1 MDLIDVAQWTYE
13 ANEEELAAVA
23 SILKA
28 WRSREE
34 VRAADVTPA
43 PPSVVLAV
51 PESGQFGEGENDEP
65 EVDSEQPPEYRPDYG
80 KKVRRPKFKAR
91 TNTGLKL
98 PVDRQRAGDPPSQK
112 YAYEPEVPWAKKM
125 WRILLRTRDSG
136 LRYSAAQLARD
147 CTTEPNLVR
156 TSLLQIIKHGGPIAK
171 EKRNGVYVYGVKS

>member
-34 VRAADVTPA
+34 VRATDVTPA
-43 PPSVVLAV
+43 PSSPSVVLAV
-51 PESGQFGEGENDEP
+51 PESGQFGEGENDDP

-80 KKVRRPKFKAR
+80 KKHKPKFKGR
-91 TNTGLKL
+91 TNTGLVK
-98 PVDRQRAGDPPSQK
+98 PA

-147 CTTEPNLVR
+147 CTTEPKLVR
-156 TSLLQIIKHGGPIAK
+156 TSLLQIIKQGGPIAK